1 MRWHHL
7 TYLPLLPSLA
17 IILCMLSHRW
27 FGWPL
32 VGSAK
37 PSLHWAGHSADKL
50 LPIQGTAG
58 EEICQDLWCTANSS
72 RGGPV
77 DHQPPAA
84 VLPSS
89 ISDLPFGYIDR

>member
-1 MRWHHL
+1 
-7 TYLPLLPSLA
+7 
-17 IILCMLSHRW
+17 MLSHTA
-27 FGWPL
+27 FASFVSWPPAIF
-32 VGSAK
+32 AK
-37 PSLHWAGHSADKL
+37 PPLHWAGHSADTF
-50 LPIQGTAG
+50 LPVQGAAW

-89 ISDLPFGYIDR
+89 IPDLPFGYLDR